1 MERRRPVVRTRGAG
15 PPSRGGGWLEA
26 TIRHA
31 QGVAEAATRAAAA
44 VGVLANGR
52 AGPESLSPPGAGPAA
67 APGVGGLWVA
77 GSLALDPVAAFR
89 LRDACRAMGP
99 LERATALNGEEW

>member
-26 TIRHA
+26 TIRQA
-31 QGVAEAATRAAAA
+31 QGVVEAATRAASA

-52 AGPESLSPPGAGPAA
+52 AGPESVSPPGAAGP
-67 APGVGGLWVA
+67 PPSMGGLWVA
-77 GSLALDPVAAFR
+77 GSLALDPIAAFR